1 VGSHEMLM
9 ADEYDASK
17 KETLDLIRDL
27 IQNSTQITVPNGDL
41 Q

>member
-1 VGSHEMLM
+1 MLV
-9 ADEYDASK
+9 ADEYDPSK

-27 IQNSTQITVPNGDL
+27 IQSSKQITVPNGNL